1 VILRTQG
8 VVLALLGGVCAR
20 LALTDAHLRYVNGW
34 MKWPLLATAVVLIVL
49 AVRVVLLSGK
59 GEEER
64 VPAASWLLLAPI
76 VAVFVIS
83 PPALGAYTAERN
95 SVDVAAEQEWEG
107 VREGTAMKLGE
118 FQSRAQ
124 WDETLRDRQV
134 TLLGFVTRDPGQ
146 GGGWVLNRLSMSC
159 CAADTVGYQVRVEGV
174 ATPPVETWVEVTG
187 QWLEPETT
195 ERPRPGMA
203 TLEAV
208 DVQAAQEPAQPYE

>member
-1 VILRTQG
+1 MILRTQG
-8 VVLALLGGVCAR
+8 VVLALTGGVCAR
-20 LALTDAHLRYVNGW
+20 LALTDAHLRFVNGW
-34 MKWPLLATAVVLIVL
+34 MKWPLLATAVVLLVL
-49 AVRVVLLSGK
+49 AVRVVLLAGK

-95 SVDVAAEQEWEG
+95 SVGVAAEQEWEG
-107 VREGTAMKLGE
+107 VEEGTAMKLGE

-134 TLLGFVTRDPGQ
+134 ELLGFVTRDPDSD
-146 GGGWVLNRLSMSC
+146 GWVLNRLSMSC
-159 CAADTVGYQVRVEGV
+159 CAADTVGYQVRVDGV
-174 ATPPVETWVEVTG
+174 TAPPVESWVRVTG
-187 QWLEPETT
+187 QWVEPETE

-203 TLEAV
+203 TLAAV
-208 DVQAAQEPAQPYE
+208 EVESAQEPAQPYE